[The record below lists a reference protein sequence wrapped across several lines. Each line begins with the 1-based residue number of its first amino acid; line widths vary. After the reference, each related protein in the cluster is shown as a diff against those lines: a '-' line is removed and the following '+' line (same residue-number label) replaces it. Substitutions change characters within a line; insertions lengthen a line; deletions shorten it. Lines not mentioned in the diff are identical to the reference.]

1 MELKTRL
8 KAYLKERGQTLKDF
22 ADKHNLKYETDV
34 IHWTKKARQ
43 AAIKELKL

>member
-1 MELKTRL
+1 MELKARL

-22 ADKHNLKYETDV
+22 AVKYDLDYTNDV

-43 AAIKELKL
+43 AAIKELGI